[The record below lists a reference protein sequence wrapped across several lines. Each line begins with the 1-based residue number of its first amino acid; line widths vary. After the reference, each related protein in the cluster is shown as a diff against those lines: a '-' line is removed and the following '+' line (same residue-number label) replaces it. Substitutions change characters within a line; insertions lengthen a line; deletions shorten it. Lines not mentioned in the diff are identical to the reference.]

1 MQLEDVSEKGNRLSL
16 TVKGAPLSLANAIR
30 RYSMNHVPIMAIDK
44 VTMYENSS
52 PVFDE
57 YIAHRIGMLPLK
69 TPKSL
74 PASTEVSF
82 VLDAQ
87 GPKAIYSEDLKSSD
101 AGIVVA
107 EPRIPIVT
115 LIEGQSVRLE
125 GKAVLGTGRK
135 HAKFQA
141 GLASYEEKEDGTLLM
156 KVESFFNMGPKDLL
170 IRGCKI
176 LEDDLEELS
185 DELGALSGKKKKA
198 KKAKK
203 EKSEEAEA
211 PAEKKP
217 KKPRAKKAKK
227 EEKKEE

>member
-1 MQLEDVSEKGNRLSL
+1 MQLENVSEKGNKLSFTL
-16 TVKGAPLSLANAIR
+16 KGAKLALANAIR
-30 RYSMNHVPIMAIDK
+30 RYSMNHVPVLAIDK

-57 YIAHRIGMLPLK
+57 YIAHRIGMLPIK
-69 TPKSL
+69 TPKNL

-82 VLDAQ
+82 VLDVQ
-87 GPKAIYSEDLKSSD
+87 GPKAVFAEDLKSSD
-101 AGIVVA
+101 SGIIVA

-125 GKAVLGTGRK
+125 GKAILGIGRK

-141 GLASYEEKEDGTLLM
+141 GLAAYDEQEDGTLLM
-156 KVESFFNMGPKDLL
+156 KVESFFNMGPKDMLV
-170 IRGCKI
+170 RGCKA

-198 KKAKK
+198 KKK
-203 EKSEEAEA
+203 EE

-227 EEKKEE
+227 EE

>member
-1 MQLEDVSEKGNRLSL
+1 MQFEHVEEKGNKVSIKA
-16 TVKGAPLSLANAIR
+16 KGLPVPVANAIR
-30 RYSMNHVPIMAIDK
+30 RYSMNHVPVMAINTI
-44 VTMYENSS
+44 VMYENSS

-57 YIAHRIGMLPLK
+57 YIAHRIGMLPVK
-69 TPKSL
+69 TPKNL
-74 PASTEVSF
+74 PASAEASF
-82 VLDAQ
+82 VLDVQ
-87 GPKAIYSEDLKSSD
+87 GPKAVYSEDLKSSD
-101 AGIVVA
+101 SGIIVA

-115 LIEGQSVRLE
+115 LIEGQSLRLE
-125 GKAVLGTGRK
+125 GKAILGIGRN

-141 GLASYEEKEDGTLLM
+141 GLVSYDVSEDGTLLI
-156 KVESFFNMGPKDLL
+156 KGESFFNMGPKEMLV
-170 IRGCKI
+170 RGCKA
-176 LEDDLEELS
+176 LEGDLEELS

>member
-1 MQLEDVSEKGNRLSL
+1 MQLEDVSEKGNKLSL
-16 TVKGAPLSLANAIR
+16 TVKGTPLSLANAIR

-44 VTMYENSS
+44 VVMYENSS

-69 TPKSL
+69 TPKGL

-101 AGIVVA
+101 AGIAVA
-107 EPRIPIVT
+107 ELRIPIVT
-115 LIEGQSVRLE
+115 LTEGQSVRLE

-141 GLASYEEKEDGTLLM
+141 GLAAYEEKEDGTLLM
-156 KVESFFNMGPKDLL
+156 KVESFFNMGPKELL
-170 IRGCKI
+170 IRGCKV

-203 EKSEEAEA
+203 EEAEA
-211 PAEKKP
+211 PAEEKKP

>member
-1 MQLEDVSEKGNRLSL
+1 MQLENVSEKGNRLSL
-16 TVKGAPLSLANAIR
+16 TLKGVSLPVANAIR
-30 RYSMNHVPIMAIDK
+30 RYSMNRVPVLAIDK

-57 YIAHRIGMLPLK
+57 YIAHRIGMMPIK
-69 TPKSL
+69 TPKNL
-74 PASTEVSF
+74 PASAEVSF
-82 VLDAQ
+82 VLDVQ
-87 GPKAIYSEDLKSSD
+87 GPKAVYSEDLKSSD
-101 AGIVVA
+101 SGIIVA

-115 LIEGQSVRLE
+115 LTEGQSVRLE
-125 GKAVLGTGRK
+125 GKAILGVGRK

-141 GLASYEEKEDGTLLM
+141 GLAAYDEQEDGSLVM
-156 KVESFFNMGPKDLL
+156 KVESFFNMGPKDMLV
-170 IRGCKI
+170 RGCKA

-198 KKAKK
+198 KKK
-203 EKSEEAEA
+203 EE

>member
-1 MQLEDVSEKGNRLSL
+1 MQVEDVSEKGNKLSL

-30 RYSMNHVPIMAIDK
+30 RYTMNHVPIMAIDK

-57 YIAHRIGMLPLK
+57 YIAHRIGMIPLK

-115 LIEGQSVRLE
+115 LTEGQSVRLE
-125 GKAVLGTGRK
+125 GKAVLGTGRG
-135 HAKFQA
+135 HAKFQSGIA
-141 GLASYEEKEDGTLLM
+141 AYEEKEDGTLLM

-170 IRGCKI
+170 IRGCRI
-176 LEDDLEELS
+176 LEDDLEELA
-185 DELGALSGKKKKA
+185 DELGDLSGKKKKA

-203 EKSEEAEA
+203 EEAEA
-211 PAEKKP
+211 PAEEKKA

>member
-1 MQLEDVSEKGNRLSL
+1 MQLENVSEKGNRLSL
-16 TVKGAPLSLANAIR
+16 TLKGVSLPVANAIR
-30 RYSMNHVPIMAIDK
+30 RYSMNRVPVLAIDK

-57 YIAHRIGMLPLK
+57 YIAHRIGMMPIK
-69 TPKSL
+69 TPKNL
-74 PASTEVSF
+74 PASAEVSF
-82 VLDAQ
+82 VLDVQ
-87 GPKAIYSEDLKSSD
+87 GPKAVYSEDLKSSD
-101 AGIVVA
+101 SGIIVA

-115 LIEGQSVRLE
+115 LTEGQSVRLE
-125 GKAVLGTGRK
+125 GKAILGVGRK

-141 GLASYEEKEDGTLLM
+141 GLAAYDEQEDGSLVM
-156 KVESFFNMGPKDLL
+156 KVESFFNMGPKDMLV
-170 IRGCKI
+170 RGCKA

-198 KKAKK
+198 KKK
-203 EKSEEAEA
+203 EE

-227 EEKKEE
+227 EE

>member
-1 MQLEDVSEKGNRLSL
+1 MQLEKLSENGNKLSFTL
-16 TVKGAPLSLANAIR
+16 KGASLPVANAIR
-30 RYSMNHVPIMAIDK
+30 RYCMNHVPVLAIDT

-57 YIAHRIGMLPLK
+57 YIAHRIGMLPIK
-69 TPKSL
+69 TPKNL

-82 VLDAQ
+82 VLDVQ
-87 GPKAIYSEDLKSSD
+87 GPKAVFAEDLKSSD
-101 AGIVVA
+101 SGIIIA

-115 LIEGQSVRLE
+115 LTEGQSVRLE
-125 GKAVLGTGRK
+125 GKAILGTGRK

-141 GLASYEEKEDGTLLM
+141 GLAAYDEQEDGSLAF
-156 KVESFFNMGPKDLL
+156 KVESFLNMGPRDMLV
-170 IRGCKI
+170 RGCKA

-198 KKAKK
+198 KKK
-203 EKSEEAEA
+203 EEPE
-211 PAEKKP
+211 EKKP
-217 KKPRAKKAKK
+217 KKAAKKKAKK

>member
-1 MQLEDVSEKGNRLSL
+1 MQLEDISEKGNKLSL

-57 YIAHRIGMLPLK
+57 YIAHRIGLIPLK

-115 LIEGQSVRLE
+115 LTEGQSVRLE
-125 GKAVLGTGRK
+125 GKAVLGTGRG

-141 GLASYEEKEDGTLLM
+141 GIAAYEEKEDGTLLM

-170 IRGCKI
+170 IRGCKT
-176 LEDDLEELS
+176 LEDDLEELA
-185 DELGALSGKKKKA
+185 DELGDLSGKKKKA

-203 EKSEEAEA
+203 EEAEA
-211 PAEKKP
+211 PAEEKKA

>member
-1 MQLEDVSEKGNRLSL
+1 MQLENVSEKGNKLSFTL
-16 TVKGAPLSLANAIR
+16 KGAKLTLANAIR
-30 RYSMNHVPIMAIDK
+30 RYSMNHVPVLAIDK

-57 YIAHRIGMLPLK
+57 YIAHRIGMLPIK
-69 TPKSL
+69 TPKNL

-82 VLDAQ
+82 VLDVQ
-87 GPKAIYSEDLKSSD
+87 GPKAVFAEDLKSSD
-101 AGIVVA
+101 SGIIVA

-115 LIEGQSVRLE
+115 LTEGQSVRLE
-125 GKAVLGTGRK
+125 GKAILGVGRK

-141 GLASYEEKEDGTLLM
+141 GLAAYDEHEDGTLLM
-156 KVESFFNMGPKDLL
+156 KVESFFNMGPKDMLV
-170 IRGCKI
+170 RGCKA

-198 KKAKK
+198 KKK
-203 EKSEEAEA
+203 EE

-227 EEKKEE
+227 EE

>member
-1 MQLEDVSEKGNRLSL
+1 MQVENVSEKGNKLSL
-16 TVKGAPLSLANAIR
+16 TLKGAKLPVANAIR
-30 RYSMNHVPIMAIDK
+30 RYSMNRVPVLAIDK

-57 YIAHRIGMLPLK
+57 YIAHRIGMMPIK
-69 TPKSL
+69 TPKNL
-74 PASTEVSF
+74 PASAEVSF
-82 VLDAQ
+82 VLDVQ
-87 GPKAIYSEDLKSSD
+87 GPKAVYSEDLKSSD
-101 AGIVVA
+101 SGIIVA

-115 LIEGQSVRLE
+115 LTEGQSVRLE
-125 GKAVLGTGRK
+125 GKAILGVGRK

-141 GLASYEEKEDGTLLM
+141 GLAAYDEQEDGSLLM
-156 KVESFFNMGPKDLL
+156 KVESFLNMGPKDML
-170 IRGCKI
+170 IRGCKA
-176 LEDDLEELS
+176 LENDLEELS

-198 KKAKK
+198 KKK
-203 EKSEEAEA
+203 EAE